1 MQTRSRPGTK
11 VVSVVMLATA
21 LVMFSLPLYGADG
34 QDWTSEPGRHKTN
47 AAAAEKLS
55 QMDPREIASLDALMA
70 HALTLYYDRKFALA
84 LPIFKEL
91 ADKVE
96 TMDIM
101 FWLGTSAAKTGENE
115 LAVDKFKQ
123 MLAID
128 PNLHRVRLELAA
140 VYFTMGRYQ
149 EARTELKILETVNP
163 PAKVKDNIARM
174 MAAIDESMRKIF
186 WNVRLDAGHMWD
198 DNISSGPDPG
208 VYTLPGGSAFQP
220 APTAAKLSDEAFVA
234 AFAGNM
240 LYDIGKKDGLLWN
253 TAATVYSK
261 SYYEYSQF
269 NYLAVD
275 INTGPWYAQTRNSIF
290 KLPVG
295 YTNTKYGSERLTYIL
310 HVDPSYEYFFNPF
323 FSLKGTYTY
332 KDERYFQDN
341 LAAQFDNRAHIV
353 DLAPTFY
360 LGNRR
365 HIITARLG
373 YDHHTAKSH
382 LYTYY
387 APLAGL
393 SHFTRFPTLT
403 EVYLGYQWTQRDY
416 ARTQG
421 FPYSGLERHDKRHYA
436 TAVLS
441 QAFYKYFNLSYEFAY
456 TDNNSNL
463 DLYRWDKT
471 THTIRL
477 GCRF

>member
-1 MQTRSRPGTK
+1 MLNQTWRVRKIIP
-11 VVSVVMLATA
+11 VCA
-21 LVMFSLPLYGADG
+21 LVGMLVLSCLPLYAADNQEPVGDVGAA
-34 QDWTSEPGRHKTN
+34 KTN

-55 QMDPREIASLDALMA
+55 KMDPREIASLDALLA

-91 ADKVE
+91 ADKAE

-115 LAVDKFKQ
+115 LAIEKFKK
-123 MLAID
+123 MLTID
-128 PNLHRVRLELAA
+128 PALHRVRLDLAS
-140 VYFTMGRYQ
+140 VYFSMGRYP
-149 EARTELKILETVNP
+149 EARQELEIVQAAMPPPEVN
-163 PAKVKDNIARM
+163 ANITRM
-174 MAAIDESMRKIF
+174 LAAIEERARKVF

-208 VYTLPGGSAFQP
+208 VYSLPGGSSFQP
-220 APTAAKLSDEAFVA
+220 APTAAKLRDEAFVA
-234 AFAGNM
+234 AFAGNV
-240 LYDIGKKDGLLWN
+240 LYDVGAKKGLLWN

-261 SYYEYSQF
+261 TYYEYSQF

-275 INTGPWYAQTRNSIF
+275 VNTGPWYADTNNSIL
-290 KLPVG
+290 KIPVG

-332 KDERYFQDN
+332 KDERYFQES
-341 LAAQFDNRAHIV
+341 LAALFDNRAHII
-353 DLAPTFY
+353 DLAPTFF
-360 LGNRR
+360 LGDRR
-365 HIITARLG
+365 HIITARVG

-382 LYTYY
+382 LYSYY

-393 SHFTRFPTLT
+393 SYFTRFPTLT
-403 EVYLGYQWTQRDY
+403 ELYLGYQWTQRDY

-421 FPYSGLERHDKRHYA
+421 FPYSGFERHDKRHFVS
-436 TAVLS
+436 AVLS
-441 QAFYKYFNLSYEFAY
+441 QTLFKYFNLSYEFGY

-471 THTIRL
+471 THTVRI

>member
-1 MQTRSRPGTK
+1 MRIRIRRRLETVLVLIITGT
-11 VVSVVMLATA
+11 LF
-21 LVMFSLPLYGADG
+21 LFCLPLYASDNQEPVGEIGA
-34 QDWTSEPGRHKTN
+34 TKTN

-55 QMDPREIASLDALMA
+55 KMDPREIASLDALMA
-70 HALTLYYDRKFALA
+70 HALTLYYDREFALA

-96 TMDIM
+96 TMDLM

-115 LAVDKFKQ
+115 LAIAEFEK
-123 MLAID
+123 MLKID
-128 PNLHRVRLELAA
+128 PALHRVRLELASI
-140 VYFTMGRYQ
+140 YFSMGRYD
-149 EARTELKILETVNP
+149 EARKELEIVKAADP
-163 PAKVKDNIARM
+163 PPEVEENIDKMLTATDERTRKV
-174 MAAIDESMRKIF
+174 F

-208 VYTLPGGSAFQP
+208 VYSLPGGSAFQP
-220 APTAAKLSDEAFVA
+220 APTSAKLSDEAFVA
-234 AFAGNM
+234 AFAGNV
-240 LYDIGKKDGLLWN
+240 LYDVGHKKGLLWN
-253 TAATVYSK
+253 TAASVYSK
-261 SYYEYSQF
+261 SYYEYGQF

-275 INTGPWYAQTRNSIF
+275 VNTGPWYAATSNSIF

-310 HVDPSYEYFFNPF
+310 HVDPSYEYFFNPT

-332 KDERYFQDN
+332 KDERFFEEN
-341 LAAQFDNRAHIV
+341 LAGNLDNRAHII

-360 LGNRR
+360 LGDRR
-365 HIITARLG
+365 HIFTARLG
-373 YDHHTAKSH
+373 YDHHTAVSH

-387 APLAGL
+387 APFAGL
-393 SHFTRFPTLT
+393 SYFTRFPTKT
-403 EVYLGYQWTQRDY
+403 ELYLGYQWTERDY
-416 ARTQG
+416 ATAQG
-421 FPYSGLERHDKRHYA
+421 FPYAGMEREDTRHYA
-436 TAVLS
+436 SAVLS
-441 QAFYKYFNLSYEFAY
+441 QTLFKYFNVSYEFAY

-471 THTIRL
+471 THTVRI